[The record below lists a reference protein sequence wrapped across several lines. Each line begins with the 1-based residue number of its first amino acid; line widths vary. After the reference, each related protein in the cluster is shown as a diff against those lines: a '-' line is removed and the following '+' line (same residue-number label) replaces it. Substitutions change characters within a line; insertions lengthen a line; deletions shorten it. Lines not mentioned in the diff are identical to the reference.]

1 MKGPERSAAHQAK
14 HFIKFWQR
22 KNMWMGAQAE
32 DVSEKLEP
40 VCALYRAPSRRYS
53 SEGYA

>member
-14 HFIKFWQR
+14 YFIKFWQR

-32 DVSEKLEP
+32 DVSEKPEP
-40 VCALYRAPSRRYS
+40 VGALYRALR
-53 SEGYA
+53 